1 MEVLNDLDYT
11 SITRCTMTYIIVQI
25 ENPLDLESMSVLPDE
40 NDLKIK
46 QFSNQEDAVKFLD
59 RHGMLEELEYDAK
72 IVRLHWEY

>member
-1 MEVLNDLDYT
+1 MDYT

-25 ENPLDLESMSVLPDE
+25 EDPLDLDSMSVLPDE

-72 IVRLHWEY
+72 IVRLH

>member
-1 MEVLNDLDYT
+1 MDYT
-11 SITRCTMTYIIVQI
+11 SITRYTMTYIIVQI
-25 ENPLDLESMSVLPDE
+25 ENPLDLESMSILPDE

-72 IVRLHWEY
+72 IVRLH

>member
-1 MEVLNDLDYT
+1 MEVRNDLDYT
-11 SITRCTMTYIIVQI
+11 SITRCAMTYIIVQI

-72 IVRLHWEY
+72 IVRLH

>member
-72 IVRLHWEY
+72 IVRLH

>member
-59 RHGMLEELEYDAK
+59 KHGMLEELEYDAK
-72 IVRLHWEY
+72 IVRLH

>member
-1 MEVLNDLDYT
+1 MDYT

-72 IVRLHWEY
+72 IVRLH

>member
-1 MEVLNDLDYT
+1 MEVRNAYIIIT
-11 SITRCTMTYIIVQI
+11 NTRCTMTYIIVQI

-46 QFSNQEDAVKFLD
+46 KFINQEDAVKFLD

-72 IVRLHWEY
+72 IVRLH

>member
-1 MEVLNDLDYT
+1 MEVRNAYNI
-11 SITRCTMTYIIVQI
+11 ITITWCIMTYIIVQI

-72 IVRLHWEY
+72 IVRLH